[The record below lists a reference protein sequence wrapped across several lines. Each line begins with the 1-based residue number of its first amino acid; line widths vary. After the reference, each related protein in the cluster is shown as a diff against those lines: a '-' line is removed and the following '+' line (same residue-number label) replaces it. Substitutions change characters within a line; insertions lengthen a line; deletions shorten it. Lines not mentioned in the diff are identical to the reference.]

1 MKKLLKKGFTLLE
14 LLIVIVILGLL
25 TSLVSFSFLS
35 ILGSASAEA
44 AKIDIDKINQGVIMY
59 KLKNNKYPTQEQGIL
74 SLVEEGHLSELP
86 EDPWGNDYVYVY
98 PGQYG
103 EYDIISLGA
112 DGEPG
117 GEGENADIR
126 NE

>member
-1 MKKLLKKGFTLLE
+1 
-14 LLIVIVILGLL
+14 
-25 TSLVSFSFLS
+25 
-35 ILGSASAEA
+35 
-44 AKIDIDKINQGVIMY
+44 MY
-59 KLKNNKYPTQEQGIL
+59 KLKNNKYPTPEQGIQ
-74 SLVEEGHLSELP
+74 SLVEDGPLSKLP
-86 EDPWGNDYVYVY
+86 EDPWGNDYIYVY

>member
-44 AKIDIDKINQGVIMY
+44 AKIDIEKINQGVVMY
-59 KLKNNKYPTQEQGIL
+59 KLKNNKYPTQEQGIQ
-74 SLVEEGHLSELP
+74 SLVEDGHLSKIP

-98 PGQYG
+98 PGQYS